1 MPEPANKALVVGRI
15 RLVPQEDID
24 VSYRF
29 RFNKDDLTAERHE
42 LDLSI
47 GPPALDLDLSYV
59 FLADDLATDEFDTRE
74 ELAFRLSSQL
84 NENWSIRG
92 AHRRDLQDNNALS
105 TGIGLTYQDECFFIT
120 VEGKRT
126 FYEDREIDQEDSVM
140 VKLVFKN
147 LGEVG
152 VQ

>member
-1 MPEPANKALVVGRI
+1 
-15 RLVPQEDID
+15 VPQEDID

-59 FLADDLATDEFDTRE
+59 FLADDLTTDEFDTRE
-74 ELAFRLSSQL
+74 ELAFRLGSQL

-92 AHRRDLQDNNALS
+92 AHRRDLQANDALS
-105 TGIGLTYQDECFFIT
+105 TSVGLTYLDECFFIT

-126 FYEDREIDQEDSVM
+126 YYEDRDIDQEDSVM
-140 VKLVFKN
+140 IKLVFKN

-152 VQ
+152 VL